1 VRDSEGGT
9 DAGGAGDAQLLMKAA
24 RWHGR
29 RDVRVED
36 IAVPTPGHGEILLR
50 VRLCGICGTDLEE
63 YRHGP
68 LVIPTGRPHPLTGR
82 QAPLTMG
89 HEFLGVVEALGPDVS
104 GFREGDRVAP
114 DICLF
119 CNACVFCRRHQ
130 YALCEKWVT
139 IGLHT
144 DGGLAEFVTV
154 PASACLRLPD
164 SLSDR
169 EGALIEPTEV
179 AVRAVNKAPPR
190 LGDVVAVLGGGTIGL
205 LTLQVSRAA
214 GAGEVVV
221 IEPRP
226 ARRALALELGAAA
239 ALDPGDPGWKDE
251 LRRRAGGLGPDVVFE
266 CAGRPDSASVA
277 IRMARKGGR
286 IVLVGI
292 TGGEVPVDTLD
303 LLIGEKTVIGT
314 IQHHYDEDLPAAV
327 RLLADGRVR
336 GLPLVT
342 TEIPLADVVQG
353 GFEALTS
360 PGQEHLKVLVN
371 PRA

>member
-1 VRDSEGGT
+1 
-9 DAGGAGDAQLLMKAA
+9 MKAA

-36 IAVPTPGHGEILLR
+36 VPVPTPGRGEVRLR
-50 VRLCGICGTDLEE
+50 VSLCGICGTDLEE

-68 LVIPTGRPHPLTGR
+68 LVIPVGRPHGLTGR

-89 HEFLGVVEALGPDVS
+89 HEFTGVIEALGPGVD
-104 GFREGDRVAP
+104 GLREGDRVAP
-114 DICLF
+114 DIVLF
-119 CNACVFCRRHQ
+119 CNACVFCRQHQ
-130 YALCEKWVT
+130 YALCEKWAA

-154 PASACLRLPD
+154 PAFACVRLPD
-164 SLSDR
+164 SLSDA
-169 EGALIEPTEV
+169 EAALVEPTEV

-190 LGDVVAVLGGGTIGL
+190 LGDVVAVLGGGPIGL

-214 GAGEVVV
+214 GAGEVVL

-239 ALDPGDPGWKDE
+239 ALDPADRDWMED

-266 CAGRPDSASVA
+266 CAGRSDSASLA

-292 TGGEVPVDTLD
+292 TGGQVPIDVLD

-342 TEIPLADVVQG
+342 GEIALCDVVRR
-353 GFEALTS
+353 GFEALTD
-360 PGQEHLKVLVN
+360 PEQEHLKILVN

>member
-1 VRDSEGGT
+1 V
-9 DAGGAGDAQLLMKAA
+9 KAA

-29 RDVRVED
+29 RDVRIED
-36 IAVPTPGHGEILLR
+36 VPVPTPGRGEVRLR
-50 VRLCGICGTDLEE
+50 VSLCGICGTDLEE

-68 LVIPTGRPHPLTGR
+68 LVIPADRPHGLTGR
-82 QAPLTMG
+82 RAPLTMG
-89 HEFLGVVEALGPDVS
+89 HEFFGVVDALGPGVT
-104 GFREGDRVAP
+104 GVREGDRVAP

-119 CNACVFCRRHQ
+119 CRECVFCRRHQ
-130 YALCEKWVT
+130 YALCENWAT

-154 PASACLRLPD
+154 PAYACVRLPD
-164 SLSDR
+164 SLSDA

-205 LTLQVSRAA
+205 LILQVGQAA
-214 GAGEVVV
+214 GAGEVVL

-239 ALDPGDPGWKDE
+239 ALDPADPGWMDDV
-251 LRRRAGGLGPDVVFE
+251 RRRTDGLGPDVVFE
-266 CAGRPDSASVA
+266 CAGRPDSPSLA
-277 IRMARKGGR
+277 IRLARKGGR
-286 IVLVGI
+286 VVLVGI
-292 TGGEVPVDTLD
+292 TGGEVPVDILD

-314 IQHHYDEDLPAAV
+314 IQHTYDEDLPAAV

-336 GLPLVT
+336 GRPLVT
-342 TEIPLADVVQG
+342 AEIPLGDVVRG

-360 PGQEHLKVLVN
+360 SGLEHLKILVD
-371 PRA
+371 PRR

>member
-1 VRDSEGGT
+1 
-9 DAGGAGDAQLLMKAA
+9 MKAA

-36 IAVPTPGHGEILLR
+36 IAVPTPGRGEILLR

-68 LVIPTGRPHPLTGR
+68 LVIPTDRPHPLTGR

-104 GFREGDRVAP
+104 GLREGDRVAP

-190 LGDVVAVLGGGTIGL
+190 SIPGTRGGRTSCAGARAASAPTSCSSARGGP
-205 LTLQVSRAA
+205 TAPAWRSAWRGRAA
-214 GAGEVVV
+214 GSCSWA
-221 IEPRP
+221 
-226 ARRALALELGAAA
+226 
-239 ALDPGDPGWKDE
+239 
-251 LRRRAGGLGPDVVFE
+251 
-266 CAGRPDSASVA
+266 
-277 IRMARKGGR
+277 
-286 IVLVGI
+286 
-292 TGGEVPVDTLD
+292 
-303 LLIGEKTVIGT
+303 
-314 IQHHYDEDLPAAV
+314 
-327 RLLADGRVR
+327 
-336 GLPLVT
+336 
-342 TEIPLADVVQG
+342 
-353 GFEALTS
+353 S
-360 PGQEHLKVLVN
+360 PGVRC
-371 PRA
+371 PSTPSTS